1 VRGVRAFGISVETPP
16 GWEVR
21 IFRLAD
27 GEPTLHAASFP
38 LPLVDG
44 EFGANATLRMPTD
57 GAFVSVT
64 EYCVDGKLAPGK
76 GLFAARRPRSL
87 ARAAFSPSA
96 LFRPIAGQLGSQTF
110 FTAAGRPFALYA
122 VVGSST
128 ALAPRLAEMT
138 ALLASLSVDSLT
150 R

>member
-1 VRGVRAFGISVETPP
+1 
-16 GWEVR
+16 VR

-38 LPLVDG
+38 LPLADG

-64 EYCVDGKLAPGK
+64 EYRVDGKLAPGK
-76 GLFAARRPRSL
+76 GLFAARQPRLL

-96 LFRPIAGQLGSQTF
+96 LFRPIAGQFGSQMF

-128 ALAPRLAEMT
+128 ALARRLAEVN